1 MKSVEGRI
9 PLSYMHVTFPMED
22 QIGEVFAWVSMVPLC
37 FFMVQAALVI
47 SIGQTKNQKITS
59 SLILFGQ
66 LMNEILN
73 YFLKDVFQE
82 VRPNSNIIGN
92 NF

>member
-1 MKSVEGRI
+1 
-9 PLSYMHVTFPMED
+9 MED